1 MPLRAVV
8 FDFDGVIANS
18 EPLHLRAFQDVLAAA
33 EVTLTDREYYGN
45 YLGFDDAGVFRAV
58 DANRSARWTA
68 ADIDALVS
76 RKTARLEALEH
87 GVSMLF
93 PGAADAVRRLA
104 AAVPLA
110 IASGANGTEIRRV
123 LDREQLT
130 SSFVAIVP
138 ADEGLPPKPAPDPYV
153 RAVAQL
159 GAARGESIAAADC
172 VAVEDSMWGLRSA
185 RAAGLHTVAVTHTY
199 PAAELREAELVIVSL
214 QELTITN
221 LSALFGV

>member
-18 EPLHLRAFQDVLAAA
+18 EPLHLRAFQEVLAAA
-33 EVTLTDREYYGN
+33 DVTLTDREYYGN

-58 DANRSARWTA
+58 DANRGAGWTP

-138 ADEGLPPKPAPDPYV
+138 ADAGLAPKPAPDPYL

-159 GAARGESIAAADC
+159 GAVRGESIAARDC

-185 RAAGLHTVAVTHTY
+185 RTAGLHTVAVTHTY
-199 PAAELREAELVIVSL
+199 PAAELSEADLIIISL
-214 QELTITN
+214 QELTIAN
-221 LSALFGV
+221 LSALFGA

>member
-1 MPLRAVV
+1 MPLQAVV

-18 EPLHLRAFQDVLAAA
+18 EPLHLRAFQDVLADAG
-33 EVTLTDREYYGN
+33 VTLTEHEYYAD
-45 YLGFDDAGVFRAV
+45 YLGFDDAGVFKAV
-58 DANRSARWTA
+58 GADRGARWTPA
-68 ADIDALVS
+68 AIDALVS

-87 GVSMLF
+87 GVSLLF
-93 PGAADAVRRLA
+93 PGAADAIRRLA

-138 ADEGLPPKPAPDPYV
+138 ADAGLPPKPAPDPYL

-159 GAARGESIAAADC
+159 SAVRAESIAARDC

-185 RAAGLHTVAVTHTY
+185 RTAGLHTVAVTHTY
-199 PAAELREAELVIVSL
+199 PAAELSEADLIIISL
-214 QELTITN
+214 QELTIAN
-221 LSALFGV
+221 LSALFGA

>member
-1 MPLRAVV
+1 M

-33 EVTLTDREYYGN
+33 EITLTDREYYGN

-58 DANRSARWTA
+58 DANRGAHWTP
-68 ADIDALVS
+68 ADIDTLVS

-87 GVSMLF
+87 GMSLLF
-93 PGAADAVRRLA
+93 PGAADAIRRLA
-104 AAVPLA
+104 SALPLA
-110 IASGANGTEIRRV
+110 IASGANNTEIRRV

-130 SSFVAIVP
+130 SSFAAIVP
-138 ADEGLPPKPAPDPYV
+138 ADDDLPPKPAPDPYL

-159 GAARGESIAAADC
+159 SAVGGGPIAARDC

-199 PAAELREAELVIVSL
+199 PASELSEAELVIVSL
-214 QELTITN
+214 QELTIAK
-221 LSALFGV
+221 LSVLFGA

>member
-33 EVTLTDREYYGN
+33 EITLTDREYYGN

-58 DANRSARWTA
+58 DANRGTHWTA
-68 ADIDALVS
+68 ADIDMLVT

-87 GVSMLF
+87 GVSLLF
-93 PGAADAVRRLA
+93 PGAADAIRRLA

-130 SSFVAIVP
+130 PSFAAIVP
-138 ADEGLPPKPAPDPYV
+138 AGDNLPPKPAPDPYL

-159 GAARGESIAAADC
+159 GAVRGEPISPGDC

-185 RAAGLHTVAVTHTY
+185 RTAGLRTVAVTHTY
-199 PAAELREAELVIVSL
+199 PASELREADLVIVSL
-214 QELTITN
+214 QALTIET
-221 LSALFGV
+221 LSALFGT

>member
-18 EPLHLRAFQDVLAAA
+18 EPLHLRAFQEVLAAA
-33 EVTLTDREYYGN
+33 DVTLTDREYYGN

-58 DANRSARWTA
+58 DANRGAGWTP

-138 ADEGLPPKPAPDPYV
+138 ADDGLAPKPAPDPYL

-159 GAARGESIAAADC
+159 GAARGESIAARDC

-185 RAAGLHTVAVTHTY
+185 RTAGLHTVAVTHTY
-199 PAAELREAELVIVSL
+199 PAAELSEADLIIISL
-214 QELTITN
+214 QELTIAN
-221 LSALFGV
+221 LSALFGA

>member
-18 EPLHLRAFQDVLAAA
+18 EPLHLRAFQDVLADA
-33 EVTLTDREYYGN
+33 EVTLTDDDYYGN

-58 DANRSARWTA
+58 DASRGTRWSP

-87 GVSMLF
+87 GMSLLF
-93 PGAADAVRRLA
+93 PGAADAIHRLA
-104 AAVPLA
+104 AVVPLA
-110 IASGANGTEIRRV
+110 IASGANGMEIRRV

-138 ADEGLPPKPAPDPYV
+138 ADDRLPPKPAPDPYL

-159 GAARGESIAAADC
+159 GALRGESIAARDC

-185 RAAGLHTVAVTHTY
+185 RAAGLRTVAVTHTY
-199 PAAELREAELVIVSL
+199 PAAELGEAELVIGSL
-214 QELTITN
+214 HELTIVH
-221 LSALFGV
+221 LSALFGS

>member
-1 MPLRAVV
+1 MPLQAVV

-18 EPLHLRAFQDVLAAA
+18 EPLHLRAFQEVLAAA
-33 EVTLTDREYYGN
+33 DVTLTDREYYGN

-58 DANRSARWTA
+58 DANRGAGWTP

-138 ADEGLPPKPAPDPYV
+138 ADDGLAPKPAPDPYL

-159 GAARGESIAAADC
+159 GAARGESIAARDC

-185 RAAGLHTVAVTHTY
+185 RTAGLHTVAVTHTY
-199 PAAELREAELVIVSL
+199 PAAELSEADLIIISL
-214 QELTITN
+214 QELTIAN
-221 LSALFGV
+221 LSALFGA

>member
-1 MPLRAVV
+1 VLRAIV

-18 EPLHLRAFQDVLAAA
+18 EPLHLRAFQEVLAAA
-33 EVTLTDREYYGN
+33 DVTLTDREYYGN

-58 DANRSARWTA
+58 DANRGAGWTP

-138 ADEGLPPKPAPDPYV
+138 ADDGLAPKPAPDPYL

-159 GAARGESIAAADC
+159 GAARGESIAARDC

-199 PAAELREAELVIVSL
+199 PAAELSEADLIIISL
-214 QELTITN
+214 QELTIAN
-221 LSALFGV
+221 LSALFGA

>member
-1 MPLRAVV
+1 V

-18 EPLHLRAFQDVLAAA
+18 EPLHLRAFQEVLAAA
-33 EVTLTDREYYGN
+33 DVTLTDREYYGN

-58 DANRSARWTA
+58 DANRGAGWTP

-138 ADEGLPPKPAPDPYV
+138 ADAGLAPKPAPDPYL

-159 GAARGESIAAADC
+159 GAARGESIAARDC

-185 RAAGLHTVAVTHTY
+185 RTAGLHTVAVTHTY
-199 PAAELREAELVIVSL
+199 PAAELSEADLIIISL
-214 QELTITN
+214 QELTIAN
-221 LSALFGV
+221 LSALFGA

>member
-33 EVTLTDREYYGN
+33 EITLTEREYYGN

-58 DANRSARWTA
+58 DANRGTHWTA
-68 ADIDALVS
+68 ADIDTLVS

-87 GVSMLF
+87 GVSLLF
-93 PGAADAVRRLA
+93 PGAADAIRRLA
-104 AAVPLA
+104 SALPLA

-123 LDREQLT
+123 LDREELT
-130 SSFVAIVP
+130 SSFAAIVP
-138 ADEGLPPKPAPDPYV
+138 ADAGLPPKPAPDPYL

-159 GAARGESIAAADC
+159 SAVGGGPIAARDC

-185 RAAGLHTVAVTHTY
+185 RTAGLHTVAVTHTY
-199 PAAELREAELVIVSL
+199 PASELSEADLIIVSL
-214 QELTITN
+214 QELTIGS
-221 LSALFGV
+221 LSALFGA

>member
-1 MPLRAVV
+1 VPLRAVV

-18 EPLHLRAFQDVLAAA
+18 EPLHLRAFQDVLASA
-33 EVTLTDREYYGN
+33 EITLTDREYYGN

-58 DANRSARWTA
+58 DANRGTHWTA
-68 ADIDALVS
+68 TDIDVLVS

-87 GVSMLF
+87 GMSLLF
-93 PGAADAVRRLA
+93 PGAADAIRRLA
-104 AAVPLA
+104 STLPLA

-138 ADEGLPPKPAPDPYV
+138 ADDNLRPKPAPDPYL

-159 GAARGESIAAADC
+159 SAVRGEPLAASDC

-185 RAAGLHTVAVTHTY
+185 LTAGLHTVAVTHTY
-199 PAAELREAELVIVSL
+199 PASELSEADLIIVSL
-214 QELTITN
+214 QELTIGR
-221 LSALFGV
+221 LSALFGA